1 MRRAIWS
8 TRAASGGRSTT
19 RCHRPSSR
27 RKQRRDP
34 GIEPQPS
41 GRGELPHERPT
52 CGAHYRGAPM
62 STVINLPVGNEI
74 RTTFDRVAKLV
85 PQLSQSTAEQRIARI
100 RRLMAATLAA
110 RPRIYEA
117 VKAERGLSPPDVDGE
132 LVMLKMEAEHI
143 EKHLADWMSDKSAPP
158 SLMTLGQKCYLH
170 YEAKRMVLVLPSWNA
185 PYVICFLPVP
195 GALALKRGQRPGAAC
210 RRRTSVAR
218 L

>member
-85 PQLSQSTAEQRIARI
+85 TKLSQSKAEQRIARI
-100 RRLMAATLAA
+100 RRLMAATLAPP
-110 RPRIYEA
+110 PRTHEENGQA
-117 VKAERGLSPPDVDGE
+117 NDR
-132 LVMLKMEAEHI
+132 
-143 EKHLADWMSDKSAPP
+143 EK
-158 SLMTLGQKCYLH
+158 
-170 YEAKRMVLVLPSWNA
+170 V
-185 PYVICFLPVP
+185 
-195 GALALKRGQRPGAAC
+195 
-210 RRRTSVAR
+210 
-218 L
+218 